1 MKKLFTLLLL
11 GGTLTVNA
19 QQVNGSFDDVW
30 EKCIPWT
37 SSNNT
42 KEKGTQPIGWTIS
55 NVIGVNGLG
64 ATQVGFEAKS
74 SDLNTAVQLINT
86 PNTMSK
92 SQIVPA
98 YITLGTSWATSK
110 GGMFGDPTDKDGG
123 SFGGVNFTYRPDA
136 IKFSYKRIHGKSNP
150 QEKATVVAY
159 IWKGTYT
166 QYDVPGENSLGSP
179 KTTTMYNRD
188 RHILNMNTS
197 EGGSKTQSAEAECI
211 AKLEYYIEGEAEDWK
226 ELTVPFTYTSD
237 NQPEML
243 NIIFAA
249 NEYFNESS
257 IGNGNELW
265 LDDVTL
271 VYNSQL
277 SSLIYNGNL
286 ITDFSSDKYEY
297 TIAEDYQADQLVAT
311 SNGKG
316 ATIEQYFNPITA
328 LLTITVKGNDWS
340 ENNLN
345 EHTYKIQFNK
355 PKSVKNYTNSLFVDA
370 SAVGTPIFPP
380 TQETIQLIENAN
392 GSISFYLQDFSFAG
406 QLMGDILMTDLN
418 KEEGGNG
425 EITYT
430 QTQMVYISGMQSEL
444 PVTLTAVEN
453 KDQMTANISIMDAIL
468 VTFAPALNIDGQS
481 AVVVENAGLHNVTLS
496 RTFPAGWST
505 ICLPFATTTAA
516 FGEEVKAQEFASA
529 DDNGLNF
536 EEVTKLDANKPYL
549 IYFPSETTTP
559 VYLSAD
565 VKTTTPESVTFGDFT
580 FCGSYEASISMAGK
594 YGVADQGNVQ
604 KLMLGG
610 EGSTLKATRAYFT
623 KSGDQPAMI
632 NINLD
637 GNATGIENIE
647 QNQADI
653 YDVYNLQG
661 QLIRKNATSL
671 NGLAKGIYI
680 VNGKKVMVK

>member
-1 MKKLFTLLLL
+1 
-11 GGTLTVNA
+11 
-19 QQVNGSFDDVW
+19 
-30 EKCIPWT
+30 
-37 SSNNT
+37 
-42 KEKGTQPIGWTIS
+42 
-55 NVIGVNGLG
+55 
-64 ATQVGFEAKS
+64 
-74 SDLNTAVQLINT
+74 
-86 PNTMSK
+86 
-92 SQIVPA
+92 
-98 YITLGTSWATSK
+98 
-110 GGMFGDPTDKDGG
+110 
-123 SFGGVNFTYRPDA
+123 
-136 IKFSYKRIHGKSNP
+136 
-150 QEKATVVAY
+150 
-159 IWKGTYT
+159 
-166 QYDVPGENSLGSP
+166 
-179 KTTTMYNRD
+179 
-188 RHILNMNTS
+188 
-197 EGGSKTQSAEAECI
+197 
-211 AKLEYYIEGEAEDWK
+211 
-226 ELTVPFTYTSD
+226 
-237 NQPEML
+237 ML

-297 TIAEDYQADQLVAT
+297 AIAEDYQADQLVAT

-505 ICLPFATTTAA
+505 ICLPFATSTAM
-516 FGEEVKAQEFASA
+516 FGIDVKAQAFESA

-536 EEVTKLDANKPYL
+536 EEVTKLAANKPYL

-580 FCGSYEASISMAGK
+580 FCGSYEDIISMAGK

-610 EGSTLKATRAYFT
+610 KGSTLKATRAYFT

>member
-11 GGTLTVNA
+11 GGVMTVNA
-19 QQVNGSFDDVW
+19 QQVNGSFDGTW
-30 EKCIPWT
+30 EDCIPWT
-37 SSNNT
+37 SNNNT
-42 KEKGTQPIGWTIS
+42 KAKGTQPIGWTIS
-55 NVIGVNGLG
+55 NVIGMNGTG
-64 ATQVGFEAKS
+64 ATQVGYKETTS
-74 SDLNTAVQLINT
+74 SNSSVKLINT
-86 PNTMSK
+86 PNPYATSE
-92 SQIVPA
+92 IVPA
-98 YITLGTSWATSK
+98 YITLGTTWATSK
-110 GGMFGDPTDKDGG
+110 TSFAGTTNKDGG
-123 SFGGVNFTYRPDA
+123 TFGGTNFIYKPDA
-136 IKFSYKRIHGKSNP
+136 IKFSYKRIHGSSNN
-150 QEKATVVAY
+150 EKATVVAY
-159 IWKGTYT
+159 LWKGTYT
-166 QYDVPGENSLGSP
+166 QNNVPGNNALFSNP
-179 KTTTMYNRD
+179 TTVTMHNRD

-505 ICLPFATTTAA
+505 ICLPFATSTAM
-516 FGEEVKAQEFASA
+516 FGTDVKAQAFASA

-565 VKTTTPESVTFGDFT
+565 VKTTTPVSVTFGDFT
-580 FCGSYEASISMAGK
+580 FCGSYKASISMAGK

>member
-1 MKKLFTLLLL
+1 MKKLLLTLSVCA
-11 GGTLTVNA
+11 GIMTANA
-19 QQVNGSFDDVW
+19 QGVYQIPNSNFEGEWQTLEIKKTSWTGKETIMHSETTPNFWNSFYAAQGDAKDAAFNFL
-30 EKCIPWT
+30 
-37 SSNNT
+37 SN
-42 KEKGTQPIGWTIS
+42 
-55 NVIGVNGLG
+55 
-64 ATQVGFEAKS
+64 QVGTVKQ
-74 SDLNTAVQLINT
+74 TI
-86 PNTMSK
+86 
-92 SQIVPA
+92 
-98 YITLGTSWATSK
+98 G
-110 GGMFGDPTDKDGG
+110 KDGIG
-123 SFGGVNFTYRPDA
+123 SSVTIVSRKNF
-136 IKFSYKRIHGKSNP
+136 
-150 QEKATVVAY
+150 
-159 IWKGTYT
+159 
-166 QYDVPGENSLGSP
+166 LGS
-179 KTTTMYNRD
+179 
-188 RHILNMNTS
+188 IS
-197 EGGSKTQSAEAECI
+197 
-211 AKLEYYIEGEAEDWK
+211 
-226 ELTVPFTYTSD
+226 
-237 NQPEML
+237 
-243 NIIFAA
+243 
-249 NEYFNESS
+249 
-257 IGNGNELW
+257 
-265 LDDVTL
+265 
-271 VYNSQL
+271 
-277 SSLIYNGNL
+277 NGNL
-286 ITDFSSDKYEY
+286 TTGIVNMGKADATAPENYNFTDLDNNNGKCEFIGLPDAVELWCKFVPKNTETGNASVNMILHTNTEYKDPSTIMGAEEATSRIAKAYSEIKSNDNEWTRHVIDFVYNGDLYSTYDGIKYLLASFSTNKAPGSGSDGDELSIDDIKMLYYSELASLKFNNVEY
-297 TIAEDYQADQLVAT
+297 YKSGENTFSIPFYYNEEQLSYT

-316 ATIEQYFNPITA
+316 AKIIPSYNKETST
-328 LLTITVKGNDWS
+328 LTLTVQGNNISEEPTNYHEYTVK
-340 ENNLN
+340 
-345 EHTYKIQFNK
+345 FK
-355 PKSVKNYTNSLFVDA
+355 PEPLSVKQYTNSLMVVVSGTATEPTEKTIDLITEADGSTSFA
-370 SAVGTPIFPP
+370 LYNFEFSGTPVGDVVITNLNV
-380 TQETIQLIENAN
+380 TQEGSKTIYT
-392 GSISFYLQDFSFAG
+392 GKQDIIVMG
-406 QLMGDILMTDLN
+406 QLPATVD
-418 KEEGGNG
+418 
-425 EITYT
+425 
-430 QTQMVYISGMQSEL
+430 
-444 PVTLTAVEN
+444 VTATVEN
-453 KDQMTANISIMDAIL
+453 GKMIANIPIEVMDGVMHVD

-549 IYFPSETTTP
+549 IYFPSETTAP
-559 VYLSAD
+559 VYLSAE